1 MWGKMVNDKEV
12 NITFDT
18 LFEILRREKSRDEL
32 QKLDSSFFHDVAA
45 YITEKKSILET
56 QSEDNLFA
64 QGEREKNLRELDNIK
79 RILKELYERRERK
92 IISTAINKSRLQ
104 SNLVDTSALL
114 KEERLFFE
122 AMVSLLNNFRHEV
135 LHKIV
140 LGHEPGMKC
149 CQVNIDLSDIEDRK
163 EAAKPKE
170 IKKEGMTKIRFLK
183 DTEQFIG
190 PELENYGPYEE
201 DDTAELP
208 DLIVKA
214 LVSKGN
220 AEEIKE

>member
-1 MWGKMVNDKEV
+1 MMVGKEV

-18 LFEILRREKSRDEL
+18 LFEILRREKSREEL
-32 QKLDSSFFHDVAA
+32 QKLEPSFFHDVTA
-45 YITEKKSILET
+45 YINEKKAILES
-56 QSEDNLFA
+56 QAEDNLFA

-114 KEERLFFE
+114 REEQLFFE
-122 AMVSLLNNFRHEV
+122 AMVSLLNSFRHEI

-140 LGHEPGMKC
+140 LGHEPGMQC
-149 CQVNIDLSDIEDRK
+149 CQVTIDLSDIEERK
-163 EAAKPKE
+163 AAAKPKE
-170 IKKEGMTKIRFLK
+170 DKKEGLTKVRFLK

-190 PELENYGPYEE
+190 PELETYGPYEE
-201 DDTAELP
+201 DDVAELP
-208 DLIVKA
+208 DIIVNA
-214 LVSKGN
+214 LVAKGN
-220 AEEIKE
+220 AELC